1 MFLGAYAEHGVIGE
15 NTTSSPS
22 RANRFRKIPR
32 CFAKLD
38 EEDATGELSGS
49 QQDRALHLTC
59 HSSFQQRISE
69 ELGDS
74 RYQHP
79 SHSYVFGKCLGQS
92 PSTGNLDRCWAAG
105 YGEVHP
111 RGCSSELCICPA
123 MSCQEAR
130 YFPYIYKSFFS
141 KIRTSSSQDT
151 SFLSNLHL
159 VKSAPANQSSWPK
172 ELPTSRSPV
181 SVTIHRL
188 KMPYLHSPTMS
199 V

>member
-69 ELGDS
+69 ELGDP

-111 RGCSSELCICPA
+111 RGCSRLLVSSVYVQPCRAKKQDTFLISISLSSPRSELLHRKTHPFSRTCILSNQPLQT
-123 MSCQEAR
+123 SRHGRKNFRRREAR
-130 YFPYIYKSFFS
+130 
-141 KIRTSSSQDT
+141 
-151 SFLSNLHL
+151 
-159 VKSAPANQSSWPK
+159 
-172 ELPTSRSPV
+172 SRWRY
-181 SVTIHRL
+181 TG
-188 KMPYLHSPTMS
+188 
-199 V
+199 